1 MLFNILTRIK
11 TRPIYFVKFLPSVS
25 VSAIGV
31 TSVGVWTVGRVST
44 IGGVWGS
51 VSVSSIPGFWFGI
64 SGSLADEVSSSI
76 GGVWGSIS
84 IMSVGG
90 NWGSIGTIGG
100 SVWVSSIS
108 VSVSIGQPWLGF
120 SIGVSR
126 SLSQVTVSS
135 SITVVSKTIST
146 SIGTIGTSIWI
157 SSISVSTI
165 PGIGFGFRFWLSEY
179 DGDENGGN
187 KEKLHVCFSCGCDW
201 LSKVNGPM

>member
-11 TRPIYFVKFLPSVS
+11 TRPIYFVKQLPSVS

-64 SGSLADEVSSSI
+64 SGSLSDEVSYSI

-84 IMSVGG
+84 SMSVGG
-90 NWGSIGTIGG
+90 NWGSIGI
-100 SVWVSSIS
+100 WVSSIS
-108 VSVSIGQPWLGF
+108 VSGSIGQPWLGF

-135 SITVVSKTIST
+135 SI
-146 SIGTIGTSIWI
+146 
-157 SSISVSTI
+157 
-165 PGIGFGFRFWLSEY
+165 
-179 DGDENGGN
+179 
-187 KEKLHVCFSCGCDW
+187 
-201 LSKVNGPM
+201 

>member
-1 MLFNILTRIK
+1 M
-11 TRPIYFVKFLPSVS
+11 SVS
-25 VSAIGV
+25 
-31 TSVGVWTVGRVST
+31 
-44 IGGVWGS
+44 
-51 VSVSSIPGFWFGI
+51 
-64 SGSLADEVSSSI
+64 
-76 GGVWGSIS
+76 
-84 IMSVGG
+84 G
-90 NWGSIGTIGG
+90 NWGSICTIGG

-108 VSVSIGQPWLGF
+108 VVRVGQPWLGLRIGVSRSLADEVSSGVGGDWGSIGSMGVGGNWGIIGTIGGGIWVSRISVSGSIGQPWLGF

-135 SITVVSKTIST
+135 SMTVVSKTIST

-179 DGDENGGN
+179 AGDENGGN

-201 LSKVNGPM
+201 LSKVNGPH